1 MKIGDRCKVDKK
13 TGTVKFLGPL
23 EKRVGLYVGVE
34 LDQPVGNCAG
44 ACENI

>member
-34 LDQPVGNCAG
+34 LD
-44 ACENI
+44 